1 MAHSRSILKH
11 SGRYLILLGLLCTF
25 LPQFT
30 AADND
35 TSTEKKK
42 FDRCDPLSNP
52 DLGKAR
58 VCQKGIVIPVWQPA
72 NTADLT
78 GFEIA
83 GRAIVYLIALI
94 YLFLGVSI
102 IADRFMAAIE
112 VITSKEKTVVYTRS
126 DGERVETTVRIW
138 NETISNLTLMALG
151 SSAPEIMLSVIEVI
165 GKGFEAGDLGPSTI
179 VGSASFNLFIIIAIC
194 MYVIPDDEVR
204 KIKHLRV
211 FFMTASWSILAYIWL
226 YVILAVTSPGVVEIW
241 EGVLTFVFFPILVA
255 LAYIADQRL
264 LVYKYMYKRYRRK
277 KGIIVETEG
286 KNPYDE
292 DYNMDELGDAE
303 GAGVSGSSYFNSDD
317 PENNRVQMV
326 ELMRD
331 LRKKHPDADMNDL
344 AKMATAE
351 ALNRQQKSRAF
362 YRIHA
367 TRMMTGSGNVMKKN
381 ALGVDKPD
389 VGASMMNLTVDDE
402 GIAKVFFDPPEVKV
416 MENCGNAELQ
426 IVRRGGDINSTVY
439 VDYRTVDG
447 TANAGSDYTAVEDTA
462 VFKPGETLC
471 TIQVPILD
479 DDIFEED
486 EFFKV
491 ELSNVRFGGQDGTT
505 DFSKI
510 RLESPAV
517 ANVVIL
523 DDDHAGIFSF
533 KESQITVA
541 EGVGVLKVEVSRN
554 SGARGT
560 VAVPYKTVPG
570 SAKGGGQ
577 DYLDSVGVLEF
588 SDDET
593 MKCIKVTIV
602 DDEEYEKNKMFSLE
616 LGQPRLI
623 GDDDSGTDVG
633 SDSGI
638 NGQGDDEML
647 IKNLSEDEEEAR
659 RIAELG
665 KPRLGETNV
674 TEIVIEE
681 SYEFKNTV
689 DKLIKKANLA
699 VVVGTSSWRE
709 QFVEAL
715 QVSAGD
721 DDDEEEDEGAEE
733 ADPTCCDYIM
743 HFLTV
748 FWKLIFACV
757 PPTDIAGGW
766 ACFTVSI
773 CGIGAL
779 TAVIGDVASHFGCVV
794 NLNDEVTAVTLVAM
808 GTSVPD
814 TFASKVAACG
824 DPYADA
830 SVGNVT
836 GSNAVNVFLGIGIA
850 WTMAAIYHAV
860 VGKTEKNP
868 TGQFNV
874 KVGNLAFSVTVF
886 SIFAVFAITVLML
899 RRRAST
905 IQAEL
910 GGPRPWKTLS
920 AVIFVCLWVLYV
932 LLAALDSYCLIKTF

>member
-1 MAHSRSILKH
+1 MAHSRNYSKH
-11 SGRYLILLGLLCTF
+11 SNKYLILLGLLCVI
-25 LPQFT
+25 LPQAT
-30 AADND
+30 AQEN
-35 TSTEKKK
+35 TTEKPY
-42 FDRCDPLSNP
+42 DRCSAEELAKS
-52 DLGKAR
+52 R
-58 VCQKGIVIPVWQPA
+58 VCEKGIVIPVWEPA
-72 NTADLT
+72 ETENLT

-83 GRAIVYLIALI
+83 GRAIVYLIALV
-94 YLFLGVSI
+94 YLFLGVAI
-102 IADRFMAAIE
+102 VADKFMASIE
-112 VITSKEKTVVYTRS
+112 VITSKEKTVTYTRS

-151 SSAPEIMLSVIEVI
+151 SSAPEIMLSVIEVV
-165 GKGFEAGDLGPSTI
+165 GKGFRAGDLGPSTI

-211 FFMTASWSILAYIWL
+211 FFMTATWSILAYIWL

-286 KNPYDE
+286 KSPYDE
-292 DYNMDELGDAE
+292 DYNMDDMGDAE
-303 GAGVSGSSYFNSDD
+303 NAGISGSGYVGGDD
-317 PENNRVQMV
+317 ADGRLQMV
-326 ELMRD
+326 ELMRE
-331 LRKKHPDADMNDL
+331 LRKKHPEADMNEL
-344 AKMATAE
+344 AKMATAQ
-351 ALNRQQKSRAF
+351 ALNQQQKSRAF
-362 YRIHA
+362 YRVHA

-389 VGASMMNLTVDDE
+389 MAASMMNLAVDDE
-402 GIAKVFFDPPEVKV
+402 HIAKVFFDPPDYKV
-416 MENCGNAELQ
+416 MENCGAAELQ
-426 IVRRGGDINSTVY
+426 ISRRGGDINTTVY
-439 VDYRTVDG
+439 VDYRTIDG
-447 TANAGSDYTAVEDTA
+447 SANAGSDYTAVEDTA

-491 ELSNVRFGGQDGTT
+491 ELSNVRFGGQDGAT

-517 ANVVIL
+517 ATVVIL
-523 DDDHAGIFSF
+523 DDDHAGVFQF

-588 SDDET
+588 NDDET
-593 MKCIKVTIV
+593 SKFVKITIV
-602 DDEEYEKNKMFSLE
+602 DDEEYEKNKMFSVE
-616 LGQPRLI
+616 LGVPRLI
-623 GDDDSGTDVG
+623 MDGQSADSGTDVG

-638 NGQGDDEML
+638 NGKEDEML
-647 IKNLSEDEEEAR
+647 ISNLTEEEEEAR

-665 KPRLGETNV
+665 KPRLGETTV

-709 QFVEAL
+709 QFIEAL
-715 QVSAGD
+715 EVSAGD
-721 DDDEEEDEGAEE
+721 DDDDEDAGDEE
-733 ADPTCCDYIM
+733 AEPTCCDYVM

-748 FWKLIFACV
+748 FWKLLFACV

-773 CGIGAL
+773 MGIGAL

-850 WTMAAIYHAV
+850 WTMAAIYWAC
-860 VGKTEKNP
+860 VGKTPEEQ
-868 TGQFNV
+868 QFKV
-874 KVGNLAFSVTVF
+874 KVGNLAFSVTIF
-886 SIFAVFAITVLML
+886 SIFALFAIFVLMM
-899 RRRAST
+899 RRRASS

-910 GGPRPWKTLS
+910 GGPRPWKIMSSL
-920 AVIFVCLWVLYV
+920 IFVALWVVYIA
-932 LLAALDSYCLIKTF
+932 LAALDSYCVIKTF